1 MAAAAGR
8 PGARR
13 ERGLKP
19 MMGMIPSHAFRGP
32 RRAPAC
38 SLSALTCLSA
48 FLLAACATHL
58 ERAKLNYSRGQEF
71 ARTYRT
77 TEAAASYK
85 RALAEA
91 GKAAGPVGPAQAFM
105 LKGLAEIGL
114 ERWADAQES
123 FVRAA
128 TLGFPDGQEWA
139 DDVSR
144 LGLAISLA
152 EMGFEDAALRSLAG
166 LLDRSTFKPV
176 VPEAAR
182 RWLDL
187 NLARLAVTDDKER
200 AKSLATIVRTLE
212 RLVDGDFACGFHHYL
227 LSQALGHAGD
237 WRRSFEEAAVARD
250 LGLPSE
256 KALRDNDLQAV
267 FCYDALRQELPPAA
281 WREFEALYARW
292 TTKWKWKDARTPG
305 WKKE

>member
-1 MAAAAGR
+1 
-8 PGARR
+8 
-13 ERGLKP
+13 
-19 MMGMIPSHAFRGP
+19 MMGKSRGDAFDMIPGTFV
-32 RRAPAC
+32 RRLAAPAI
-38 SLSALTCLSA
+38 LAV
-48 FLLAACATHL
+48 FLFAACATHL

-71 ARTYRT
+71 ARIYRT
-77 TEAAASYK
+77 TETAASYK

-91 GKAAGPVGPAQAFM
+91 GKAAGPDGPAQAYM

-128 TLGFPDGQEWA
+128 TLGFPEGQGWA

-152 EMGFEDAALRSLAG
+152 ELGFEDAALRSLAG

-200 AKSLATIVRTLE
+200 AKSLAAIVRTLE

-227 LSQALGHAGD
+227 LSQALGHVGD

-267 FCYDALRQELPPAA
+267 FCYDALRQELSPAA